1 MRTEAMLVPAVRVR
15 SRRGPTLP
23 GLAPIL
29 LGVLILAGWLLAANP
44 LTALPAAYRAGAS
57 ASADTL
63 LMALV
68 AAAGLVAAGLF
79 GVAVTAYVAAMR
91 SLRRTR

>member
-1 MRTEAMLVPAVRVR
+1 MRTDVMLVPAVRR
-15 SRRGPTLP
+15 GSRRGPALP

-29 LGVLILAGWLLAANP
+29 AGVLILTGWMALVNP
-44 LTALPAAYRAGAS
+44 LTSLPAVFREGAS

-63 LMALV
+63 LMALFAV
-68 AAAGLVAAGLF
+68 AGLVAVGLF
-79 GVAVTAYVAAMR
+79 GVAVTVYVAAMR